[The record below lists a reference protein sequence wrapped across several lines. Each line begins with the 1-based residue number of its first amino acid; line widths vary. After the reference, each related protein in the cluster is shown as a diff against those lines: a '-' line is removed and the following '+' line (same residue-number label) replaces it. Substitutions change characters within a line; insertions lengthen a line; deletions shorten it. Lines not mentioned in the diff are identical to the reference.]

1 MSLMIH
7 VLTKHTKTISLEIT
21 NLILN
26 FMQILLPSTFIF
38 LKQMS
43 LYSRIHFQSNLGKP
57 LPWRRPLNGKFSA
70 DSSSM
75 REVRHFGSL
84 LRVRAR
90 VLGKVPYGSSLT
102 CLGL

>member
-21 NLILN
+21 NLY
-26 FMQILLPSTFIF
+26 MQILLPSTFIF

-102 CLGL
+102 YK